1 MPARKNRELYTLLE
15 KNGVL
20 KERGYSLAFDRD
32 GSIVIDRAGHVH
44 GIWSSDRR
52 CYAWLSPGNSEPKF
66 RTENAKAAVLYTV
79 AALPRDGL

>member
-1 MPARKNRELYTLLE
+1 MPASKNRALYALLE
-15 KNGVL
+15 GNDVL
-20 KERGYSLAFDRD
+20 RERGYSLAFDRD

-44 GIWSSDRR
+44 GIWNSDQN

-79 AALPRDGL
+79 AALPRD